1 MKTYKRITD
10 FLITCSGADR
20 ETLNTVAIEK
30 PKFAS
35 IGAAILLTAILASVS
50 GGYALFFSFKSITAS
65 VLFGILWALLIFNLD
80 RYIIVSIDKNS
91 PVPRQIAMSIPRIF
105 ISFVLAV
112 TISKPLELRIF
123 EGSINGKLYEKD
135 TRELLVYDSLISEKK
150 NRLKSE
156 LMKVEQKKETDVILN
171 DYTNQRSLLFK
182 QQEAVFRNIKLAGND
197 TARIKVLTGR
207 LRVINRQMLSNDSLI
222 ARRKKQIYSGIEEI
236 ETLNAGVKRRI
247 YREIFITDSL
257 YPLQVNEMK
266 EKQANRDLLIRL
278 KALSDLKSADSTMN
292 TVGNLITLLFIL
304 LEMSPVLIKLMA
316 KRGLYEVA
324 ILAKQNEFMTAK
336 VVDQIPAV
344 KEEETLTPP
353 TIPVQS
359 PSETRQIPTRG
370 FFPKD

>member
-35 IGAAILLTAILASVS
+35 IGAAILLTAVLASVS

-135 TRELLVYDSLISEKK
+135 TRE
-150 NRLKSE
+150 
-156 LMKVEQKKETDVILN
+156 
-171 DYTNQRSLLFK
+171 
-182 QQEAVFRNIKLAGND
+182 
-197 TARIKVLTGR
+197 TGKYFP
-207 LRVINRQMLSNDSLI
+207 M
-222 ARRKKQIYSGIEEI
+222 
-236 ETLNAGVKRRI
+236 
-247 YREIFITDSL
+247 
-257 YPLQVNEMK
+257 
-266 EKQANRDLLIRL
+266 
-278 KALSDLKSADSTMN
+278 
-292 TVGNLITLLFIL
+292 IL
-304 LEMSPVLIKLMA
+304 L
-316 KRGLYEVA
+316 
-324 ILAKQNEFMTAK
+324 
-336 VVDQIPAV
+336 
-344 KEEETLTPP
+344 
-353 TIPVQS
+353 
-359 PSETRQIPTRG
+359 
-370 FFPKD
+370 